1 MENSLNLKEVLSKL
15 NKCLEEVSEFQ
26 LLSLESQEFQ
36 IEEKKTEFDMVT
48 EIDKKSEEMIM
59 SFIRENYPGHS
70 ILTEETGFH
79 DGKVENEYEWVI
91 DPIDG
96 TTNFIHGYP
105 FHCISVGLRYKG
117 ETVLGLVKAPQLNI
131 SFHSIKGEGA

>member
-15 NKCLEEVSEFQ
+15 NKCLEEVAEFQ

-79 DGKVENEYEWVI
+79 DGKVENEY
-91 DPIDG
+91 
-96 TTNFIHGYP
+96 
-105 FHCISVGLRYKG
+105 
-117 ETVLGLVKAPQLNI
+117 
-131 SFHSIKGEGA
+131 